1 MYTVTFTNMAGY
13 SFTRTFSTFKE
24 ARKTWKYLVMASHVG
39 DEIAIFRGNKILA
52 RYEK

>member
-1 MYTVTFTNMAGY
+1 MYTVTFTKMTGY
-13 SFTRTFSTFKE
+13 SFTRTFSTFEE

-39 DEIAIFRGNKILA
+39 DEITIFCGNKVLA